1 MKHLLA
7 VGATVFALVALAA
20 GCGKGPDH
28 NGQDVSFT
36 QDMVPHH
43 QQAIT
48 MTDMATAQT
57 TNPQVLDL
65 AGRIKAAQG
74 PEISMMSGWLA
85 SWKEKATDHSG
96 DMAGMAG
103 MPGMNGL
110 VSDADLRTMQ
120 SATGPEFDRLFLQRM
135 TSHHQ
140 GAIDMAKVELDK
152 GRFKPAKDLARE
164 ITTGQQK
171 EIDEMAKLLAAPP
184 APVP

>member
-1 MKHLLA
+1 
-7 VGATVFALVALAA
+7 
-20 GCGKGPDH
+20 
-28 NGQDVSFT
+28 
-36 QDMVPHH
+36 
-43 QQAIT
+43 
-48 MTDMATAQT
+48 
-57 TNPQVLDL
+57 
-65 AGRIKAAQG
+65 
-74 PEISMMSGWLA
+74 MMSGWLA